1 MTTAAIYARVSSDEQ
16 AKGGT
21 SLDTQ
26 ILQALTKAQLLGWQV
41 SEEYIIREDWTA
53 KDLNRPGL
61 TKLLSLAS
69 QHLITGV
76 VFFTLDRLY
85 RPDQPGDEW
94 RVFEVL
100 KRFQDSGVKVE
111 WVDSSLS
118 TREGPFSGLMMFLD
132 SWRAGEERRKI
143 VERTIRGK
151 RARASQGRI
160 PQGTGKGIFGYYYDT
175 KTKTRRVNEEQAAT
189 IRRLFEW
196 SIQGF
201 SFHGMA
207 KKLNDEGVSTL
218 TGKRWHQLT
227 IRRILAN
234 SVYAGLG
241 YYGKTQRVTGADG
254 KSRTKEQP
262 KSQWVEIRGA
272 TPAIISMETYNS
284 AQITNQGAKRREF
297 SRPRKNLLSGH
308 IYCGTCGSRLT
319 GSVQQQKYSYYY
331 CRNNWQRYGHTCTQR
346 YVRAAEL
353 EESSW
358 LALREV
364 LENPEL
370 VMSELI
376 KNQSR
381 SLPFVDEE
389 EESLRRNV
397 KLLLEQEKRLVRLY
411 ALGEVD
417 EAFIIQDSRS
427 LKLRRGAAENRLNEI
442 TNQRQQLANIL
453 DDQSRVS
460 EVCRTVSARLNK
472 MTFEK
477 KRLAIEAL
485 KAQVWVF
492 QDRVEVWGYLP
503 TSSLTIARTSA

>member
-1 MTTAAIYARVSSDEQ
+1 MITAAAYARVSSDEQ

-26 ILQALTKAQLLGWQV
+26 VVQELTKAQQLGWQV
-41 SEEYIIREDWTA
+41 PETYIIKEDWTG

-61 TKLLSLAS
+61 SKLMNLAS
-69 QHLITGV
+69 QHLISGV
-76 VFFTLDRLY
+76 IFFTLDRLY

-100 KRFQDSGVKVE
+100 QRFQDNGVKVE
-111 WVDSSLS
+111 WVDHALS
-118 TREGPFSGLMMFLD
+118 MREGPFSGLMMFLD

-160 PQGTGKGIFGYYYDT
+160 PQGTGKGIFGYYYDI
-175 KTKTRRVNEEQAAT
+175 KTKTRHINEEQAVT

-196 SIQGF
+196 AIQGF

-207 KKLNDEGVSTL
+207 KKLNGEGVPTL
-218 TGKRWHQLT
+218 TGKRWHPLT
-227 IRRILAN
+227 IRRILSN

-254 KSRTKEQP
+254 KSHAKEQP

-284 AQITNQGAKRREF
+284 AQIANQGVKRREF

-308 IYCGTCGSRLT
+308 VYCGTCGSRLT
-319 GSVQQQKYSYYY
+319 GSVQQQKYAYYY

-346 YVRAAEL
+346 YVRAEEL
-353 EESSW
+353 EEASW
-358 LALREV
+358 QSLRDVLA
-364 LENPEL
+364 NPEL

-381 SLPFVDEE
+381 SLPFIDEE
-389 EESLRRNV
+389 EASLQRNI
-397 KLLLEQEKRLVRLY
+397 KLLVDQEKRLVRLY

-427 LKLRRGAAENRLNEI
+427 LKVRRGAAESRLNEI
-442 TNQRQQLANIL
+442 TNQRLQLANL
-453 DDQSRVS
+453 HDDQSKVS
-460 EVCRTVSARLNK
+460 EVCRTVSANLNN
-472 MTFEK
+472 MTFEN

-485 KAQVWVF
+485 RAQVWVF
-492 QDRVEVWGYLP
+492 QDRVEVRGYLP